1 MLFTTPSSG
10 RQSGGREGWTM
21 SMTVMG
27 MGRVKKGKT
36 VSFRLYF
43 IGGSGTPGLFFCSSS
58 CGGFTTS
65 IGRSNTLE
73 PIGLSK
79 NDDGV
84 RSDANSRTNSG

>member
-58 CGGFTTS
+58 
-65 IGRSNTLE
+65 
-73 PIGLSK
+73 
-79 NDDGV
+79 
-84 RSDANSRTNSG
+84 